1 MGRGTEG
8 GDRAEAR
15 VRPGRGARG
24 EGGGN
29 APAAEVACQ
38 APPMPAPAL
47 EPPIS
52 PTQAFGLRA
61 QPGQRGYRKVVPLA
75 PRLVASSMGIA
86 SPTPAVGQPRESAF
100 CFLEPSDTAP
110 PGHPRAHANLPRV
123 SCLQGLLRSV
133 WPWPGPC
140 QAAPLSL
147 GLAACSFHPLQPLP
161 SHSPA
166 TCGLHRSHCT
176 GVWGLQGTGLSS
188 TRAGPSWSRAR
199 RTIWVGRGPQ
209 TKVLWGS
216 GLGRHS
222 WGRVGE
228 GREYFFLV

>member
-123 SCLQGLLRSV
+123 SCLPR
-133 WPWPGPC
+133 
-140 QAAPLSL
+140 APALSL
-147 GLAACSFHPLQPLP
+147 ALAWALPGCPSLPRPRGLQLP
-161 SHSPA
+161 PSPA
-166 TCGLHRSHCT
+166 PAFPFPRHL
-176 GVWGLQGTGLSS
+176 WP
-188 TRAGPSWSRAR
+188 PS
-199 RTIWVGRGPQ
+199 
-209 TKVLWGS
+209 
-216 GLGRHS
+216 
-222 WGRVGE
+222 
-228 GREYFFLV
+228 